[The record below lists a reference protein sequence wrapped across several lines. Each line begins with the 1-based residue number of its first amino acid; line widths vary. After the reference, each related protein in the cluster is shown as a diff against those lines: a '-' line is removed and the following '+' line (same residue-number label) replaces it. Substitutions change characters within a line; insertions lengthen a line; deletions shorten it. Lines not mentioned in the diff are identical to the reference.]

1 MQPSPT
7 TEQMTGFQAAVEALR
22 DRRGLGAWQAFL
34 RAHASLMRDLGTDL
48 STNVDLS
55 LGDFDV
61 LFQLANAGG
70 ELRVTDLAARVFLSR
85 SALTR
90 RMDRMV
96 KEGVVRRSRADAD
109 GRSVVIEITE
119 RGTARLL
126 EALPVHLAGVERL
139 FVQPLDDDDLAQL
152 ERSLNK
158 VATNCSFG

>member
-1 MQPSPT
+1 
-7 TEQMTGFQAAVEALR
+7 
-22 DRRGLGAWQAFL
+22 
-34 RAHASLMRDLGTDL
+34 MRELGTDL
-48 STNVDLS
+48 STKVDLS

-96 KEGVVRRSRADAD
+96 EEGVVRRSRADAD
-109 GRSVVIEITE
+109 GRGVVIGITE
-119 RGTARLL
+119 LGTARLL
-126 EALPVHLAGVERL
+126 EALPVHLDGIERL
-139 FVQPLDDDDLAQL
+139 FARPLDDDDLANI

-158 VATNCSFG
+158 VVTNCSFG